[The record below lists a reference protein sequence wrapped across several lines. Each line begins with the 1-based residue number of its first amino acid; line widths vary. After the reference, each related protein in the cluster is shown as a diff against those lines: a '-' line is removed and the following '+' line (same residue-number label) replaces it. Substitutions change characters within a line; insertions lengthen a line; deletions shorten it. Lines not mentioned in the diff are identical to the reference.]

1 MNKTEIIINKTP
13 HPVYILEDKT
23 HRVIRMF
30 PKSKGMIR
38 VVETT
43 KERESILGI
52 PICSTR
58 WGETTDVPAPMDGTY
73 YIVSQLV
80 KNALSHRPDL
90 LVPKRVIRDRAG
102 NIIGCLRLDIG
113 VLK

>member
-1 MNKTEIIINKTP
+1 MNKTELIINKTP
-13 HPVYILEDKT
+13 HPVYVLDDK
-23 HRVIRMF
+23 HQVIRMF

-38 VVETT
+38 VTEHT
-43 KERESILGI
+43 KELNPIAGI
-52 PICSTR
+52 PICSTT
-58 WGETTDVPAPMDGTY
+58 WGETTDVPGPIEGTY

-80 KNALSHRPDL
+80 KNALPYRPDL
-90 LVPKRVIRDRAG
+90 LVPKRVVRDKAG